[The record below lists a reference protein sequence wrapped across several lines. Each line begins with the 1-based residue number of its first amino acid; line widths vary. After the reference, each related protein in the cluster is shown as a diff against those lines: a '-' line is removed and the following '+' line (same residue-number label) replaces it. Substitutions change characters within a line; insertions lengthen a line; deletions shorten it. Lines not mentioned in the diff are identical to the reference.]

1 MLASLAL
8 LFILGVFGGR
18 LMQKWNLPS
27 LIAYLVIGLVLG
39 PYFLDLLSEDLLAIS
54 PELRSIALII
64 ILSRAGLSLDL
75 QELKKVGR
83 PALLLC
89 FLPAAFEILATGLF
103 APLLLD
109 FNLAQSL
116 LLGSILAAVSPAVL
130 VPRTIQM
137 IENGLGTEKQIPQ
150 MLLAGASADDIFVYT
165 AFAIFLGMNQGESLQ
180 WVNLWQ
186 IPVSLLSGILI
197 GILAGQVLAYIMR
210 KMSFNQ
216 TQGFLLSLSAG
227 FLLFSLEDLVNI
239 PFSPVLAIIL
249 ANATVLRLEPVPAQE
264 LSKNYNGLWKV
275 FEIFLFALLAAS
287 LDPTYALQAGWRP
300 IALIALTGIV
310 RALGVWLSLL
320 KTNLIKKEKLFMM
333 MAYIPKAT
341 EQAAIGGVPFA
352 LGIAQGEMILVVA
365 ITSIFLTAPLG
376 AFLVDYFAP
385 RLLEREDGLPKVNL
399 SS

>member
-27 LIAYLVIGLVLG
+27 LIAYLVIGLILG

-54 PELRSIALII
+54 PELRSVALII

-249 ANATVLRLEPVPAQE
+249 ANATVLRLDPVPAQE

-275 FEIFLFALLAAS
+275 FEIFLFSLLAAS

-300 IALIALTGIV
+300 LVLIALTGIV

-320 KTNLIKKEKLFMM
+320 KTNLVKKEKVFMM

-341 EQAAIGGVPFA
+341 EQAAIGGIPFA
-352 LGIAQGEMILVVA
+352 LGLVGGEMMLVVA

-385 RLLEREDGLPKVNL
+385 RLLEREKSLPKESL
-399 SS
+399 ES